1 MITYRY
7 GPYDPDEEPAWNL
20 DKLMGVLSDMI
31 MKYDVALDEALRMLL
46 NRGLPVNLFLKT
58 GGMQDLLQGFAD
70 QIEGQITELSDRF
83 HLNEAFREAEAE
95 LRRKERT
102 ARLQLKNEDDRAQMK
117 EALGR
122 HSVDALLRLKWE
134 SMRESGGG
142 PLARA
147 LDDLVKSQEQ
157 LNTLENGARRYS
169 FRGDEAL
176 SLADAIKV
184 IAHLD
189 ELSNL
194 KESLAEAMRNGDLF
208 NFNLENLARYLGPES
223 YQEFLERREQIME
236 NLRRLMEEQGA
247 IVTDEEGGESRLSP
261 ASLRRIGRRAIEEI
275 FKDMKADST
284 GGAHQTDQI
293 GEADNVAAVARAM
306 EYGDAAANI
315 DVTGSVMNALIR
327 RGSPRPQLSDL
338 EVFESRGTARGATVV
353 LLDMSGSMLR
363 ADRFYNAKKVVL
375 ALDSLIREEFR
386 DDRLTIV
393 GFGSLAQVYQP
404 SEVPTLQPFPVTMF
418 NPHIRLRLDLAN
430 RSEGGEALLP
440 LYFTNLQRGLRLS
453 HSLLGSGEVQNKQII
468 LITDGVPTAHFENS
482 VLHINYPPSPADFE
496 AALREARACT
506 QDGIVINT
514 FLLTSDWETNYFG
527 EESFILQFA
536 KQSMGRIF
544 YPHPGELNKMILVD
558 FIANKKQQF
567 SV

>member
-7 GPYDPDEEPAWNL
+7 GPYNPNDEPAWNM
-20 DKLMGVLSDMI
+20 DKLMSVLSDMI

-58 GGMQDLLQGFAD
+58 GGMQDLLENFAD
-70 QIEGQITELSDRF
+70 QIQGQITALTEKF
-83 HLNEAFREAEAE
+83 HLREALKEAE
-95 LRRKERT
+95 QELRERERS
-102 ARLQLKNEDDRAQMK
+102 AHDQISDDEGRAQLQD
-117 EALGR
+117 ATGR
-122 HSVDALLRLKWE
+122 RSVDALLRLKWDV
-134 SMRESGGG
+134 MRRSGAG
-142 PLARA
+142 PETNA
-147 LDDLVKSQEQ
+147 LDELVKSQEQ
-157 LNTLENGARRYS
+157 KNTLETGAARYR
-169 FRGDEAL
+169 FRGDTAL
-176 SLADAIKV
+176 SLFEALKV
-184 IAHLD
+184 LAHLD
-189 ELSNL
+189 ELEKL
-194 KESLAEAMRNGDLF
+194 RESLLEALRNGDLF

-236 NLRRLMEEQGA
+236 NLRKLMEEQGA
-247 IVTDEEGGESRLSP
+247 IVRDEETGESRLSP
-261 ASLRRIGRRAIEEI
+261 ESLRRIGRRAVEEI

-284 GGAHQTDQI
+284 GGAHQTEQV
-293 GEADNVAAVARAM
+293 GETDNVSAVSRPM
-306 EYGDAAANI
+306 EHGDVAANLDI
-315 DVTGSVMNALIR
+315 TGSIMNALR
-327 RGSPRPQLSDL
+327 RSGSARPTLRDL
-338 EVFESRGTARGATVV
+338 DVFESRGSARGATVI

-375 ALDSLIREEFR
+375 ALDALIRQDFR

-393 GFGSLAQVYQP
+393 GFGSTAQVYGP
-404 SEVPTLQPFPVTMF
+404 SEVATMQPFPVTLF
-418 NPHIRLRLDLAN
+418 NPHIRLRLDLSN
-430 RSEGGEALLP
+430 RSEDGDSLLP
-440 LYFTNLQRGLRLS
+440 LYFTNLQRGLKLS
-453 HSLLGSGEVQNKQII
+453 RTLLGSGEVQNKQII
-468 LITDGVPTAHFENS
+468 LITDGVPTAHFEGP

-496 AALREARACT
+496 AALREAKACT
-506 QDGIVINT
+506 EEGIVINT